1 MILDDDS
8 VRLTD
13 MEARQRADEA
23 LRESERRYQRVIEN
37 ALDGIMIDDVE
48 GRIVYANDRFLT
60 TFGLTRHDLASVKL
74 EDYIAPEYR
83 TILRE
88 RHERRLAGE
97 DVPAHFEYEGLR
109 RDGTRIWLEVRVAL
123 VEENGVVT
131 GTQSAIRDMTDRKV
145 ADLELRASKNQLQRL
160 VDASPAV
167 IYSCKAFG
175 DFCATFVSDN
185 IRRQLGY
192 EPSDFVGDS
201 TFWAN
206 RIHPDDRQR
215 VLADLQRV
223 GEHEVQVHEY
233 RFRHKDGSWRWML
246 DEWRLL
252 RDDDGQP
259 SEIVGDW
266 VDITDRKAAEDSLQ
280 KQEQLHRSIIN
291 ASSNFIFSFDL
302 EGRLLSANRTLCQAA
317 GMSEEAMLGRTHV
330 ENGFAPELEE
340 DWRERRRQI
349 AKTGKE
355 SRSVATIDLPD
366 GPHTLETVL
375 SPLLDDSGRVAA
387 ISATSVD
394 ITERLRAKASLL
406 RLSSAVEQASDIVLM
421 TDPNGTITYVNPA
434 FSRCYGFSSDEAIGN
449 SAQILDDRRE
459 RDDSDEELWRPILQ
473 LPRAPSEQVK
483 RDKQGRIVIVN
494 ESVSPVMN
502 SDGTIGGFIAVQTD
516 ISEAKRTEYQQT
528 LLRERMAEFAKMEA
542 LGTLAGGL
550 AHDFN
555 NVLGIVLSFC
565 SMAHKNRDNHERFED
580 AIRTIELAVE
590 RGAGLSRQILTFAR
604 KHLPKLVHVDVNDL
618 VLEVAGMLRPTFPKT
633 ISWSVTVAPDLPHI
647 VADASQLH
655 EVLVNLCV
663 NARDAMPAGGTIT
676 LETSLAPESAPENG
690 FPDALRSE
698 LVMIRVSDTGA
709 GMSDEI
715 KARAFDPFFTTKE
728 SGTGLGL
735 AVAYGVITTLGGRIR
750 LDSQLGRGTSFELLL
765 PVSERRVERVEKL
778 REVTGLGGTET
789 VLMV

>member
-1 MILDDDS
+1 
-8 VRLTD
+8 
-13 MEARQRADEA
+13 
-23 LRESERRYQRVIEN
+23 
-37 ALDGIMIDDVE
+37 
-48 GRIVYANDRFLT
+48 
-60 TFGLTRHDLASVKL
+60 
-74 EDYIAPEYR
+74 
-83 TILRE
+83 
-88 RHERRLAGE
+88 
-97 DVPAHFEYEGLR
+97 
-109 RDGTRIWLEVRVAL
+109 
-123 VEENGVVT
+123 
-131 GTQSAIRDMTDRKV
+131 
-145 ADLELRASKNQLQRL
+145 
-160 VDASPAV
+160 
-167 IYSCKAFG
+167 
-175 DFCATFVSDN
+175 
-185 IRRQLGY
+185 
-192 EPSDFVGDS
+192 
-201 TFWAN
+201 
-206 RIHPDDRQR
+206 
-215 VLADLQRV
+215 
-223 GEHEVQVHEY
+223 
-233 RFRHKDGSWRWML
+233 
-246 DEWRLL
+246 
-252 RDDDGQP
+252 
-259 SEIVGDW
+259 
-266 VDITDRKAAEDSLQ
+266 
-280 KQEQLHRSIIN
+280 
-291 ASSNFIFSFDL
+291 
-302 EGRLLSANRTLCQAA
+302 
-317 GMSEEAMLGRTHV
+317 
-330 ENGFAPELEE
+330 
-340 DWRERRRQI
+340 
-349 AKTGKE
+349 
-355 SRSVATIDLPD
+355 
-366 GPHTLETVL
+366 
-375 SPLLDDSGRVAA
+375 
-387 ISATSVD
+387 
-394 ITERLRAKASLL
+394 
-406 RLSSAVEQASDIVLM
+406 
-421 TDPNGTITYVNPA
+421 
-434 FSRCYGFSSDEAIGN
+434 
-449 SAQILDDRRE
+449 
-459 RDDSDEELWRPILQ
+459 
-473 LPRAPSEQVK
+473 
-483 RDKQGRIVIVN
+483 
-494 ESVSPVMN
+494 MN

-750 LDSQLGRGTSFELLL
+750 PDSQRGRGTSFELLL

-789 VLMV
+789 VLLVEDEPLLASILAETLEAAGYEVLLAGDGEAALELVQRHHDRLRVVVSDSGLPGLSGSELFHRLRAADMKLPFIISSGFLDSHELEQLEQAGLDAYLQKPYQPDDMLRAIRVALDRK